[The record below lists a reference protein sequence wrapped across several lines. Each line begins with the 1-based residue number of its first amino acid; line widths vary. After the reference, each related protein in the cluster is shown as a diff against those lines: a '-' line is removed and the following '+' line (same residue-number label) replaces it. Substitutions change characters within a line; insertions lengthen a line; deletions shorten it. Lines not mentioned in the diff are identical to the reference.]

1 MPEQSCRHTVGP
13 VAVEHRPGLVWARC
27 ARCHVVVSG
36 WLGDELDGFEAI
48 ELRGATE
55 EVKDHLDRFHRE
67 VDLRDA
73 EVLRLCAWK
82 CGWKRALGTATGIVT
97 ASEHVLVPGAHVS
110 DSLHGVMRP
119 APVEA

>member
-1 MPEQSCRHTVGP
+1 
-13 VAVEHRPGLVWARC
+13 
-27 ARCHVVVSG
+27 VVVSG

-82 CGWKRALGTATGIVT
+82 CALGTAKGIVT
-97 ASEHVLVPGAHVS
+97 ASEHVLVPGAQVS